1 MKFHF
6 TLEYKRLRR
15 QIDELGFHPTLVFL
29 FFGLLIASLI
39 FYVRIMTEKP
49 PVLVSL
55 AGAASV
61 SLVFR
66 QKRTSF
72 YGAIYTRK
80 ELIKTQ
86 SAEALLAAFPFFL
99 ILLSSGFFMQT
110 FLLFGVVILS
120 PFLFMM
126 SQRTSTT
133 LQMPPVPTPFKK
145 HPFEFIQG
153 FRTIWPLY
161 LVVFFVIYK
170 AVEVDNFNLG
180 LVSFLIALITMA
192 FFFTKPEPISFVTI
206 YVQNAKGFLWQKMKL
221 AARNMLLLSLP
232 FIILLL
238 GFFPDEILL
247 VTMSMVFGLL
257 FTLTSL
263 LGKYAY
269 FPIEMNVIQSIALG
283 LCLMIPPLVIAV
295 IPVFYKKALANL
307 NPLLS

>member
-1 MKFHF
+1 
-6 TLEYKRLRR
+6 
-15 QIDELGFHPTLVFL
+15 
-29 FFGLLIASLI
+29 
-39 FYVRIMTEKP
+39 MTEKP
-49 PVLVSL
+49 PVLISL
-55 AGAASV
+55 VGAASV

-86 SAEALLAAFPFFL
+86 SAEALLVAFPFFL
-99 ILLSSGFFMQT
+99 ILLSSGFFMHT

-161 LVVFFVIYK
+161 LVVLFVIYK
-170 AVEVDNFNLG
+170 AVQVDNFNLG
-180 LVSFLIALITMA
+180 LVSFLIALISMA

-206 YVQNAKGFLWQKMKL
+206 YVQNARGFLWQKMKL

-247 VTMSMVFGLL
+247 VTMFMVFGLL

-283 LCLMIPPLVIAV
+283 LCLMIPPLVIIV

-307 NPLLS
+307 KPLLS

>member
-15 QIDELGFHPTLVFL
+15 QIEELGFHPTPVFL
-29 FFGLLIASLI
+29 VSALLFLSLA
-39 FYVRIMTEKP
+39 FYVGIMTEKP
-49 PVLVSL
+49 SLLIVL
-55 AGAASV
+55 AGAASI
-61 SLVFR
+61 SLAFR
-66 QKRTSF
+66 KKRTSF
-72 YGAIYTRK
+72 YRGIYSRK
-80 ELIKTQ
+80 EILKIQ
-86 SAEALLAAFPFFL
+86 SAEASLLAFPFFL
-99 ILLSSGFFMQT
+99 ILLSSGFFMHT

-161 LVVFFVIYK
+161 LVVLFVIYK
-170 AVEVDNFNLG
+170 AVQVDNFNLG
-180 LVSFLIALITMA
+180 LVSFLIALISMA

-247 VTMSMVFGLL
+247 VTMFMVFGLL

-283 LCLMIPPLVIAV
+283 LCLMIPPLVIIV

>member
-6 TLEYKRLRR
+6 TLEYKRLCR
-15 QIDELGFHPTLVFL
+15 QIEELGLHPTAVFL
-29 FFGLLIASLI
+29 VSALLFLSLAFYVGIMKEKPPLLIA
-39 FYVRIMTEKP
+39 
-49 PVLVSL
+49 L

-61 SLVFR
+61 SIVFR
-66 QKRTSF
+66 GKRTSF

-80 ELIKTQ
+80 KLLKTQ
-86 SAEALLAAFPFFL
+86 GTEALLLGLPFFL
-99 ILLSSGFFMQT
+99 ILLFSSFFT
-110 FLLFGVVILS
+110 HAFLLLGAVILS
-120 PFLFMM
+120 PFLFLF
-126 SQRTSTT
+126 SQRVSTSFQ
-133 LQMPPVPTPFKK
+133 LPPIPTPFKK

-153 FRTIWPLY
+153 FRTVWPLY
-161 LVVFFVIYK
+161 FLVLFIIFK

-180 LVSFLIALITMA
+180 LVSFLIALISMS

-206 YVQNAKGFLWQKMKL
+206 YIQNAKEFLWHKMKL
-221 AARNMLLLSLP
+221 AVRNTLLLSLP
-232 FIILLL
+232 FIIILL

-247 VTMSMVFGLL
+247 VTAVVLFGLL

-269 FPIEMNVIQSIALG
+269 FPSEMNVIQSIALG
-283 LCLMIPPLVIAV
+283 LCLMIPPLVIIV